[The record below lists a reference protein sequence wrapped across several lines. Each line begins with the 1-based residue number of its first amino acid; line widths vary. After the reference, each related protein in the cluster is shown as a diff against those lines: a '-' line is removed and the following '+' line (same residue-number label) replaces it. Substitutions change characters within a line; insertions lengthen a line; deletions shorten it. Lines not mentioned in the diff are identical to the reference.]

1 MALNSVEPCQGLP
14 SSCPCFLVASKCT
27 WMLVSL
33 KAAQGQFGGVWD
45 SDSSRARSVFITSL
59 LRWWE
64 DFIHTDENTAD
75 LLSSEEIL

>member
-1 MALNSVEPCQGLP
+1 MALNSLEPHQGLP

-33 KAAQGQFGGVWD
+33 KAPQGQFGGVWD
-45 SDSSRARSVFITSL
+45 SDSTRAWSFFITNLVSW
-59 LRWWE
+59 RD